1 MISAIRL
8 PGALQ
13 RYLNGTV
20 DALLSVESGRP
31 SDFAWPAREEALL
44 RADSLSWR
52 VLKNPIALFVGGTA
66 AVILELAE
74 PTVRAG
80 VWEHSSFRKDPLNRL
95 KRTGLAAM
103 ISVYGARSVA
113 EPLIARVVRMH
124 ASVQGTTTAGI
135 RYSANDPRLLTWVH
149 ATAAFG
155 FAEAYNQYVQPLSTQ
170 NLNDFYHEGA
180 PVSRL
185 YGAIDAP
192 RSVTEM
198 QALFESTRSSLAPS
212 PIIFEFL
219 QIMRETAAFPRP
231 LRWLQPMLLRA
242 AVELIPEWLRETL
255 SLSEYYGLRA
265 HERRLVKWAGAGAD
279 RIVLPTS
286 PAVQSCLRLG
296 LPMTYLYA

>member
-20 DALLSVESGRP
+20 DALLSGESGRYG
-31 SDFAWPAREEALL
+31 DFALPAREEALL
-44 RADSLSWR
+44 PADSLSWR

-74 PTVRAG
+74 PAVRAG

-113 EPLIARVVRMH
+113 EPMIARVVRMH

-135 RYSANDPRLLTWVH
+135 AYSANDPRLLTWVH

-155 FAEAYNQYVQPLSTQ
+155 FAEAYHRYVQPLSTE
-170 NLNDFYHEGA
+170 NLNDFYREGA

-192 RSVTEM
+192 RSIAEM
-198 QALFESTRSSLAPS
+198 RALFESTRSTLAPS

-219 QIMRETAAFPRP
+219 RIMRETAAFPRP
-231 LRWLQPMLLRA
+231 LRWLQPAAAARGGGIDPRVAARNLKPVRILRTA
-242 AVELIPEWLRETL
+242 QIRAPAGRN
-255 SLSEYYGLRA
+255 GLARVRTGSFCRPA
-265 HERRLVKWAGAGAD
+265 
-279 RIVLPTS
+279 LPCNPVCAS
-286 PAVQSCLRLG
+286 DCR
-296 LPMTYLYA
+296 

>member
-13 RYLNGTV
+13 HYLNSTV
-20 DALLSVESGRP
+20 DALLSGAPGRR
-31 SDFAWPAREEALL
+31 SDFARPAREEALL
-44 RADSLSWR
+44 PADSLSWR
-52 VLKNPIALFVGGTA
+52 VLKNPVALFVGGTA

-74 PTVRAG
+74 PAVRAG

-113 EPLIARVVRMH
+113 EPMIARVVRMH
-124 ASVQGTTTAGI
+124 ESVRGTTAAGI
-135 RYSANDPRLLTWVH
+135 QYSANDPRLLTWVH

-155 FAEAYNQYVQPLSTQ
+155 FAEAYNRYVQPLSTQ
-170 NLNDFYHEGA
+170 NLTDFYREGA

-185 YGAIDAP
+185 YGAIDTP
-192 RSVTEM
+192 RSVMEM
-198 QALFESTRSSLAPS
+198 QALFESARSRLAPS
-212 PIIFEFL
+212 SIIFEFL
-219 QIMRETAAFPRP
+219 RIMRETAAFPRP
-231 LRWLQPMLLRA
+231 LRWLQPKLLRA
-242 AVELIPEWLRETL
+242 AVELVPKCLREIL
-255 SLSEYYGLRA
+255 GLSEYYGLRV
-265 HERRLVKWAGAGAD
+265 HERRIVKWAGAGAD

-296 LPMTYLYA
+296 LPLNYLYA